1 MTDYEKGV
9 KDCFIATKTWVA
21 VRLSSLRFIA
31 FLIFFFIC
39 LLGYLTYYYNSEAYV
54 AFSVLESSN
63 NEMQDSCRDRQGF
76 EMHCSFLSLH

>member
-31 FLIFFFIC
+31 FLIFF
-39 LLGYLTYYYNSEAYV
+39 LY
-54 AFSVLESSN
+54 AFLDILHITTTQKH
-63 NEMQDSCRDRQGF
+63 ML
-76 EMHCSFLSLH
+76 HFLS